1 MKNYIAMIV
10 ACVFWAGAFIA
21 GKSSI
26 SSFGPWTLTFY
37 RFFFATLIIFPI
49 LYTTS
54 RESLKLSRE
63 QWKASIVLG
72 FVGMLGYHVF
82 FFTALKYTTASSAS
96 MLAATNPIM
105 TAILLAIFY
114 KEKLSLPKLGLL
126 LVALLG
132 VALTITNWH
141 LETLLDMQR
150 NIGELIMVV
159 AVLCWAGYSILVKKY
174 IHMFKPIVM
183 TAYAFL
189 TCTLMVLPFA
199 LYEGLIQDSLKAPSS
214 AWLSALYMA
223 FFASVLGY
231 WIQQSSIQR
240 IGPGKTNIFINLV
253 PVFSLVLAY
262 VLLGEKIPITKIMS
276 GLMIIVSVVLFNLL
290 NLKGSNVSISK
301 D

>member
-1 MKNYIAMIV
+1 MKNYIAMIM
-10 ACVFWAGAFIA
+10 ACLFWAGAFIA

-26 SSFGPWTLTFY
+26 GSFGPWSLTFY
-37 RFFFATLIIFPI
+37 RFFFASVILFPV
-49 LYTTS
+49 LFMTS
-54 RESLKLSRE
+54 KESLKLSGE
-63 QWKASIVLG
+63 QWKVAVILG

-105 TAILLAIFY
+105 TAILLAVFY

-126 LVALLG
+126 LLALLG

-141 LETLLDMQR
+141 LETLLDMKR
-150 NIGELIMVV
+150 NIGELIMMI

-189 TCTLMVLPFA
+189 TCTLMVFPFA
-199 LYEGLIQDSLKAPSS
+199 LYEGLVKDSLAATPN
-214 AWLSALYMA
+214 AWLSAFYMA

-231 WIQQSSIQR
+231 WIQQSSIQK
-240 IGPGKTNIFINLV
+240 IGPAKTNIFINLV
-253 PVFSLVLAY
+253 PVFSLILAY
-262 VLLGEKIPITKIMS
+262 VLLGEQIPPTKMLS
-276 GLMIIVSVVLFNLL
+276 GAMIIVSVVLFNLL
-290 NLKGSNVSISK
+290 NIRGTDVSASK
-301 D
+301 N